1 MNNHVAA
8 RSISGDKLKS
18 LESMH
23 TLRKR
28 SPIVTADNSNSD
40 SSSEEGDSS
49 WEHSSSSDESNDS
62 SSGSSSE
69 ECNHCRF
76 GNVAANDDQIRPNK
90 DHSRQTPQ
98 NIPKKQN
105 QLDMIEMPQNNV
117 ENPGKILK

>member
-76 GNVAANDDQIRPNK
+76 GNVAANNDQIRPNG
-90 DHSRQTPQ
+90 DHSRQTPR